1 MSKIGGQRA
10 KLNKILDISVCS
22 DFDSNATIQSAEEDD
37 AIMEEEEEEK
47 NQDHKAIF
55 SKLVLSER
63 FFFVLVDDWLSL
75 RSLSPETSFGN
86 FFETLG
92 WNQFSLTY
100 CGLLT
105 LIKRN

>member
-1 MSKIGGQRA
+1 MVIGAKLVDSDSSSDGSGYSSGKGSSALNIRPMSKIGGQRA

-63 FFFVLVDDWLSL
+63 FLFF
-75 RSLSPETSFGN
+75 FG
-86 FFETLG
+86 
-92 WNQFSLTY
+92 
-100 CGLLT
+100 
-105 LIKRN
+105 